1 MTAHTLPKNPCY
13 AFSPA
18 YDLDNDLQQIRIVI
32 HDMSGYIPTTL
43 AARSMRAENGA
54 PDSKRPCSEPT
65 ALLRSRPDVIRPQP
79 RRASH
84 HHAIHTGRLKTIA

>member
-1 MTAHTLPKNPCY
+1 MTAHTLPKNPYY

-32 HDMSGYIPTTL
+32 HDISGYIPITL

-54 PDSKRPCSEPT
+54 PDSKT
-65 ALLRSRPDVIRPQP
+65 VQ
-79 RRASH
+79 
-84 HHAIHTGRLKTIA
+84 